1 MRVIV
6 KLVVILNEYFH
17 PANKQVLYDRLL
29 LLDLYVL
36 LAVTILTYMY
46 AKDDLDEVI
55 FLLLCLLLLSSP
67 RVRKWLKNFVSN
79 GDEH

>member
-6 KLVVILNEYFH
+6 KLVVIINEYFH
-17 PANKQVLYDRLL
+17 PANKQILYDRLL

-36 LAVTILTYMY
+36 LMATILTYMY

-67 RVRKWLKNFVSN
+67 RVRK
-79 GDEH
+79 

>member
-1 MRVIV
+1 MKVIV
-6 KLVVILNEYFH
+6 KLVVIINEYFH

-36 LAVTILTYMY
+36 LVVTILTYMY

-55 FLLLCLLLLSSP
+55 FFVTLSA
-67 RVRKWLKNFVSN
+67 FTF
-79 GDEH
+79 

>member
-29 LLDLYVL
+29 LLDLYAL
-36 LAVTILTYMY
+36 LAVTILTYVY

>member
-6 KLVVILNEYFH
+6 KLVVIINEYFH
-17 PANKQVLYDRLL
+17 PANKQILYDRLL

-36 LAVTILTYMY
+36 LMVTILTYMY

-67 RVRKWLKNFVSN
+67 RVRKWLKKICFRR
-79 GDEH
+79 G